1 MTRIVRI
8 GTRRSQLSHW
18 QAQHVANLIAEL
30 RADIRI
36 EIREYSTRGDRLLN
50 QPLPTI
56 GGKGVFTQALEK
68 ALLHGE
74 IDCAVHSLKD
84 LPVDNTRGLAL
95 AAIPKRGDHRD
106 ALVSRGGERLTELP
120 AGARIGTGSPRR
132 RAQLLA
138 LRSDLHVV
146 DIRGNV
152 PTRINKLQAD
162 GSYDALVLAAAGLQ
176 RLGMEASIS
185 QVFDEA
191 QMLCAAGQ
199 GALAVQCRVED
210 SGLFSALTHS
220 PSALAVAAER
230 AFLRGLQAG
239 CALPVGAYAVIRDD
253 TLSLQGSV
261 MSLDGR
267 AKIKLCRQV
276 KSPIRDESLTTAVAL
291 GEAMA
296 KDALTKGAGELL
308 GASHEH

>member
-18 QAQHVANLIAEL
+18 QAQHVADLIARL

-36 EIREYSTRGDRLLN
+36 EIREYSTRGDQLLD
-50 QPLPTI
+50 QPLPAI

-68 ALLHGE
+68 ALLAGE

-84 LPVDNTRGLAL
+84 LPVESSRDLAL
-95 AAIPKRGDHRD
+95 AAIPERGDHRD
-106 ALVSRGGERLTELP
+106 ALVSRYGESLTQLP
-120 AGARIGTGSPRR
+120 SGARIGTGSPRR

-138 LRSDLHVV
+138 MRGDLNVL

-152 PTRINKLQAD
+152 PTRINKLHTGD
-162 GSYDALVLAAAGLQ
+162 SYDALVLAVAGLQ
-176 RLGMEASIS
+176 RLGMEGRIS
-185 QVFDEA
+185 QVFNEA

-210 SGLFSALTHS
+210 SDFFSALTHL
-220 PSALAVAAER
+220 PSTLAVAAER

-239 CALPVGAYAVIRDD
+239 CALPVGAYAAVRDGA
-253 TLSLQGSV
+253 LSLQGCV
-261 MSLDGR
+261 ISLDGR
-267 AKIKLCRQV
+267 AKIKLRRQV
-276 KSPIRDESLTTAVAL
+276 KAPIRDESLATAVAL
-291 GEAMA
+291 GEALA
-296 KDALTKGAGELL
+296 RDALAQGAGELL
-308 GASHEH
+308 GGEV

>member
-1 MTRIVRI
+1 MTRIVRV

-18 QAQHVANLIAEL
+18 QAQHVADLIARL

-36 EIREYSTRGDRLLN
+36 EIREYSTRGDQLLD
-50 QPLPTI
+50 QPLPAI

-68 ALLHGE
+68 ALLAGE

-84 LPVDNTRGLAL
+84 LPVESSQDLAL

-106 ALVSRGGERLTELP
+106 ALVSRYGESLTQLP
-120 AGARIGTGSPRR
+120 SGARIGTGSPRR

-138 LRSDLHVV
+138 MRGDLNVL

-152 PTRINKLQAD
+152 PTRINKLHTGD
-162 GSYDALVLAAAGLQ
+162 SYDALVLAVAGLQ
-176 RLGMEASIS
+176 RLGMDGRIS

-210 SGLFSALTHS
+210 SDFFSALTHLS
-220 PSALAVAAER
+220 SALAVAAER

-239 CALPVGAYAVIRDD
+239 CALPVGAYAAVRDGA
-253 TLSLQGSV
+253 LRLQGCV

-267 AKIKLCRQV
+267 AKIKLRRQV
-276 KSPIRDESLTTAVAL
+276 KASIRDESLATAVAL
-291 GEAMA
+291 GEALA
-296 KDALTKGAGELL
+296 RDALAQGAGELL
-308 GASHEH
+308 GGEA